1 MINDEQDGD
10 YLTRLAL
17 LTLEKAAHET
27 QKGIVAR
34 TWGIRLALTYLN
46 RFAMVKESS
55 CAEFWK
61 AIVNPHS
68 AQASETVANIC
79 RGNSTSACLKGIYR
93 QAGVQRSPD
102 MMYIGA
108 VGTRSERSKAA
119 EEIRRVVAE
128 DAAEKERIRKAKQC
142 DLSG

>member
-27 QKGIVAR
+27 QKGIVAG

-46 RFAMVKESS
+46 RFAMVKVSS

-61 AIVNPHS
+61 DIVDPHS
-68 AQASETVANIC
+68 AQTSDTVANIC
-79 RGNSTSACLKGIYR
+79 RSNSTSACLEGSI
-93 QAGVQRSPD
+93 
-102 MMYIGA
+102 
-108 VGTRSERSKAA
+108 
-119 EEIRRVVAE
+119 
-128 DAAEKERIRKAKQC
+128 AKPGSS
-142 DLSG
+142 DHRT